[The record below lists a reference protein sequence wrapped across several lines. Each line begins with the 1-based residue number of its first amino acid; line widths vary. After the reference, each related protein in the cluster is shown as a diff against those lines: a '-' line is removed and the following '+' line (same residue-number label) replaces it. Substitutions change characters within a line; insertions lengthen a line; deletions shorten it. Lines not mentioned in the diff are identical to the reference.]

1 MIPSF
6 TTLNKFTNQS
16 GGWGGDRF
24 VEEPIVE
31 HRRLSDIEIKKQI
44 LGFVYGRG
52 DLLCS
57 CSVSY

>member
-1 MIPSF
+1 M
-6 TTLNKFTNQS
+6 NQ
-16 GGWGGDRF
+16 GGGGGDRF